1 MNCTL
6 QAKLKRFASCLA
18 CPQRSQ
24 LASLASLQVTAASK
38 PGGRLLEVFYR
49 TKVVSLM
56 NT

>member
-38 PGGRLLEVFYR
+38 PGGRLLEVFSR